1 MDGQRRERE
10 RHEQIIEGDRR
21 DRFGGHVAEGI
32 KKISES
38 EGEKEEDNV

>member
-1 MDGQRRERE
+1 MAREERE
-10 RHEQIIEGDRR
+10 KRHGQIIEGDRR